1 MDELEWVKWAL
12 LSVLGGFIYMLKR
25 ELSTKDQD
33 IKELKFEVQHIKTN
47 YLHRDDFKEFKT
59 ELRSMFEDLRSDI
72 RAIREKS

>member
-1 MDELEWVKWAL
+1 
-12 LSVLGGFIYMLKR
+12 MLKR